1 MAQRKP
7 FHPLSYSKGDLVR
20 PNAFSVTFQESG
32 LYLMCNKCTI
42 VMPKSVA
49 IPVPWMTGIMQLAG
63 RQNGAFAFNVSFYA
77 GVGGEYDSL
86 KDLYT
91 WRNKCLEHEKGIIG
105 LPEQYKKE
113 VSIIVHK
120 TNFDEDSSPLYEFQ
134 CKGVWPTDIQDIPL
148 DVGND
153 GIVELSANF
162 AADVIFMSGFQS

>member
-63 RQNGAFAFNVSFYA
+63 RQNGAFAFNVSLVSVASTSA
-77 GVGGEYDSL
+77 GLILLGKFLSGLALGAFAMGIHETGEL
-86 KDLYT
+86 V
-91 WRNKCLEHEKGIIG
+91 
-105 LPEQYKKE
+105 KKP
-113 VSIIVHK
+113 S
-120 TNFDEDSSPLYEFQ
+120 N
-134 CKGVWPTDIQDIPL
+134 
-148 DVGND
+148 
-153 GIVELSANF
+153 
-162 AADVIFMSGFQS
+162 